1 MEYNQ
6 KVLIKNQPTDK
17 IIKAFHDMKFVK
29 FLMLLQPI
37 KIINWDGIENKKK
50 AAFYLWFFGWK
61 KFEVEHSNYTISKDQ
76 LSFIDEGL
84 NLPLGI
90 KSWHHEHIVKKHNKG
105 TLIIDKLNFNHSQ
118 KLIGFLIYP
127 LLTFPILIRRV
138 LYKIYFFNK

>member
-1 MEYNQ
+1 MTYNQ

-17 IIKAFHDMKFVK
+17 IIKAFHDIKFVK

-76 LSFIDEGL
+76 LSFIDQGL

-90 KSWHHEHIVKKHNKG
+90 KSWQHEHIVKKHKTG

-118 KLIGFLIYP
+118 KLTGFLVYP
-127 LLTFPILIRRV
+127 FLIFPIFIRRV